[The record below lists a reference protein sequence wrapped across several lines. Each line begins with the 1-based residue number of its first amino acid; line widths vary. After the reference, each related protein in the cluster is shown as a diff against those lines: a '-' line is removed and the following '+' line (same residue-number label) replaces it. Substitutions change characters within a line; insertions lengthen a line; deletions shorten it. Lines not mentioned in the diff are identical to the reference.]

1 MLELKKTT
9 LQQITQGIQKQFT
22 SYSRQDFSN
31 CIQMPLFQL
40 NFFINQAIQKHK
52 VISISY
58 KDIYDNEFAATGFIS
73 RNKNNKTIFKLD
85 NLGDNLSH
93 LLNINQ
99 IKYIKL
105 AKE

>member
-9 LQQITQGIQKQFT
+9 LQQVTQNIQKQFT
-22 SYSRQDFSN
+22 SYAKQDFSN
-31 CIQMPLFQL
+31 CIQMPIFQL
-40 NFFINQAIQKHK
+40 NYFINQAIQKHK

-58 KDIYDNEFAATGFIS
+58 KDIHDNEFVATGFIS
-73 RNKNNKTIFKLD
+73 RNKNNKTILKLD
-85 NLGDNLSH
+85 SLGDNLSH

-105 AKE
+105 AKR